1 MYRIA
6 VCEDDPRT
14 AEQNKTAACHVLEG
28 KGRSQGRDYDV
39 EVFHT
44 AAPLMKRLTADPD
57 AYQLLLLDIQLDGD
71 NGVELARFLREHK
84 VSASIIYITDHPGF
98 ALDSFPTYPL
108 EYLLKPDWDWQRRQD
123 RKKRPVLRVG
133 GRTVPL
139 DEIAYLETAG
149 RKTAVHTREERIE
162 YTVPLSKLK
171 EEFQKQGF
179 CLSHFSYLVNLA
191 HVARVERDALTLDT
205 GEAIPVSR
213 RYYQDFMA
221 RYVESLK

>member
-6 VCEDDPRT
+6 ICEDDPYT
-14 AEQNKTAACHVLEG
+14 AEQNKTAACRVLAG
-28 KGRSQGRDYDV
+28 KDRAQGWDYDIDV
-39 EVFHT
+39 SHT
-44 AAPLMKRLTADPD
+44 AL
-57 AYQLLLLDIQLDGD
+57 
-71 NGVELARFLREHK
+71 
-84 VSASIIYITDHPGF
+84 
-98 ALDSFPTYPL
+98 
-108 EYLLKPDWDWQRRQD
+108 DWDWQRRQD

-139 DEIAYLETAG
+139 DEIAYPETAG